1 MSAVSIILTAKSD
14 AKATFD
20 RTKKD
25 IKSFSD
31 DQNNAMN
38 GMKSATDAVSKAMSG
53 DMVGA
58 AQSAAAGFKS
68 LWMVVMTNPL
78 IAVAAAAAAVA
89 VGLFKLWQRHQE
101 AKKAAEEHAR
111 EIEKLRGELDAL
123 AGVETVMDKVAAK
136 AKDMADAMDEFGLR
150 KQIQA
155 IKDYKAELAG
165 LADMK
170 LAEMSVMTDEKQI
183 KAAREEYDKLVEK
196 LNTLN
201 DAQKEYEGALKDV
214 RTAQE
219 EAAKAEQ
226 KAADQAAKNKAAQ
239 IEAERKLRMEID
251 ETFARYENQ
260 WQKQQQQYLD
270 DEAAFDKMVSRRK
283 ELEGATDALAKADLE
298 RKHILEDIEA
308 LMNAP
313 EGAKT
318 LEYKQLVEDL
328 RLKEREIAQ
337 IQADAAAAEEKAAA
351 ERLAAAQKLRAEEEA
366 IAALKGAG
374 NVDPWEASNER
385 RAKREQDRW
394 DRRASW
400 RERRFGK
407 KDDEEDAPPDPSV
420 PPVDVPPAG
429 GALGGE
435 KESAAP
441 AWSPQS
447 VLEEIREEVKAL
459 NGNLVGG

>member
-31 DQNNAMN
+31 EQSNAMN

-58 AQSAAAGFKS
+58 AQSAAQGFKS
-68 LWMVVMTNPL
+68 LWMVMMSNPL
-78 IAVAAAAAAVA
+78 IAVGAAAATAAI
-89 VGLFKLWQRHQE
+89 GLFKLIQRQKE
-101 AKKAAEEHAR
+101 AKKAAEEHAK

-123 AGVETVMDKVAAK
+123 AGVDTIMDKVAAK

-196 LNTLN
+196 LKTLN

-226 KAADQAAKNKAAQ
+226 AAADQAAKNKAAQ

-283 ELEGATDALAKADLE
+283 ELEGATDALAKADME

-337 IQADAAAAEEKAAA
+337 IKQDAAAAAAKAEE
-351 ERLAAAQKLRAEEEA
+351 ERLAKAQELLGVETL
-366 IAALKGAG
+366 IADKKGPQDARTKRG
-374 NVDPWEASNER
+374 EVDPWDEWKKQRAENEKR
-385 RAKREQDRW
+385 RRDMLR
-394 DRRASW
+394 
-400 RERRFGK
+400 GIP
-407 KDDEEDAPPDPSV
+407 EEPAAAVAADT
-420 PPVDVPPAG
+420 PPVDVPPATA
-429 GALGGE
+429 GAQRQD
-435 KESAAP
+435 KADAAS

-447 VLEEIREEVKAL
+447 VLEEIREEVKTL
-459 NGNLVGG
+459 NRNLVGG

>member
-1 MSAVSIILTAKSD
+1 MSEKVISILLSAKDATASAFDRAKGGIKSLSD
-14 AKATFD
+14 DTQKATSG
-20 RTKKD
+20 
-25 IKSFSD
+25 IK
-31 DQNNAMN
+31 A
-38 GMKSATDAVSKAMSG
+38 ATNAVSKAMSG
-53 DMVGA
+53 DLVGA
-58 AQSAAAGFKS
+58 AQSAASAFKALWSVVLSNPIAG
-68 LWMVVMTNPL
+68 L
-78 IAVAAAAAAVA
+78 VAGAAAAAV
-89 VGLFKLWQRHQE
+89 GLYKLWQRHQE
-101 AKKAAEEHAR
+101 AKKAAQEHAR

-183 KAAREEYDKLVEK
+183 KAAREEYDKLLEK
-196 LNTLN
+196 MKTLS

-239 IEAERKLRMEID
+239 IEAERKLRMAID

-337 IQADAAAAEEKAAA
+337 IKQAAAAAAA
-351 ERLAAAQKLRAEEEA
+351 KEAADR
-366 IAALKGAG
+366 LKGANDVLAVEEKIKKVKEPDAWDQKG
-374 NVDPWEASNER
+374 WKANDPRKKVVDPWDEL
-385 RAKREQDRW
+385 
-394 DRRASW
+394 
-400 RERRFGK
+400 K
-407 KDDEEDAPPDPSV
+407 KKKPEFPPPV
-420 PPVDVPPAG
+420 PPLPQNPNAPGQPGG
-429 GALGGE
+429 GA
-435 KESAAP
+435 AADP
-441 AWSPQS
+441 WSIK
-447 VLEEIREEVKAL
+447 LDAIRNEVKQL
-459 NGNLVGG
+459 RGDLTGGGAA

>member
-1 MSAVSIILTAKSD
+1 MAEKVISILLSAKDATASAFDRAKGGIKSLSDDMQKATSGMNAATAAVS
-14 AKATFD
+14 
-20 RTKKD
+20 
-25 IKSFSD
+25 
-31 DQNNAMN
+31 NAMR
-38 GMKSATDAVSKAMSG
+38 G
-53 DMVGA
+53 DLVGA
-58 AQSAAAGFKS
+58 AQSAASAFKA
-68 LWMVVMTNPL
+68 LWSVVLSNP
-78 IAVAAAAAAVA
+78 IAALVTIAATAA
-89 VGLFKLWQRHQE
+89 VGLSKLWQSHKE
-101 AKKAAEEHAR
+101 AEEATKEHAK

-123 AGVETVMDKVAAK
+123 AGVETNMDKVAAK

-226 KAADQAAKNKAAQ
+226 AAADQAAKNKAAQ

-283 ELEGATDALAKADLE
+283 ELEGATDAVTRAEIE
-298 RKHILEDIEA
+298 RKHILEDIAE
-308 LMNAP
+308 MH
-313 EGAKT
+313 GAESVNT
-318 LEYKQLVEDL
+318 LDYMKKQEEL
-328 RLKEREIAQ
+328 RLKEKEIAKLKD
-337 IQADAAAAEEKAAA
+337 DAAKAAA
-351 ERLAAAQKLRAEEEA
+351 QEAADR
-366 IAALKGAG
+366 LKGAKDLLEVEEKIKKVKTPDAWDERG
-374 NVDPWEASNER
+374 WQAKDPRKNVIDPWDAL
-385 RAKREQDRW
+385 
-394 DRRASW
+394 
-400 RERRFGK
+400 K
-407 KDDEEDAPPDPSV
+407 KPAPEFPAVV
-420 PPVDVPPAG
+420 PPLPANPNAPG
-429 GALGGE
+429 GGGQGGQ
-435 KESAAP
+435 AADP
-441 AWSPQS
+441 WGPKLDAIRQS
-447 VLEEIREEVKAL
+447 VDAL
-459 NGNLVGG
+459 RGDLTGGG